1 MLNCVYRLVAP
12 RTFEPVQIEIE
23 LSGDYVL
30 VRPTYLSICNADMR
44 YYLGARSAEVLA
56 KKLPMALIHEGVG
69 TVIYDPAGHFERG
82 QKVVMVPNNPHEE
95 DPYIAENYLRSSQF
109 CGSGYD
115 GFMQEYVYIS
125 PKRLVTL
132 PSDIDESVVAFT
144 ELVSVAVHAVNRF
157 ENIAHARRDTIGVWG
172 DGNVGYIVSLVLRM
186 KYPASR
192 IVVFG
197 KNPYKLNDFTFVDDA
212 YLVSDDVSRVL
223 VDHAFECCGGDG
235 SAVAIDQMID
245 VIKPE
250 GTMAL
255 LGVSENPV
263 AVNTRMVLEKGLR
276 LFGSSRSGRT
286 DFECTAKMYR
296 DRPEVLSYLAA
307 LVGDVVEVNSIA
319 DITRAFEADQRKSMG
334 KTVMKWNM

>member
-12 RTFEPVQIEIE
+12 RTIEPVQTEIE
-23 LSGDYVL
+23 LSNGEVL

-44 YYLGARSAEVLA
+44 YYLGVRSAEVLA

-69 TVIYDPAGHFERG
+69 VVVYDPTGRFERG

-115 GFMQEYVYIS
+115 GFMQEYVHVS
-125 PKRLVTL
+125 AERLVAL
-132 PSDIDESVVAFT
+132 PSSVDESVAAFT
-144 ELVSVAVHAVNRF
+144 ELVSVAMHAIERF
-157 ENIAHARRDTIGVWG
+157 EGIAHARRETLGVWG
-172 DGNVGYIVSLVLRM
+172 DGNVGYIVSLILRM
-186 KYPASR
+186 KYPASL

-197 KNPYKLNDFTFVDDA
+197 KNPYKLNDFTFVDEA
-212 YLVSDDVSRVL
+212 HLVSDDVSNIQ

-235 SAVAIDQMID
+235 SAAAIDQMID

-263 AVNTRMVLEKGLR
+263 AINTRMVLEKGLR
-276 LFGSSRSGRT
+276 LFGSSRSGRA
-286 DFECTAKMYR
+286 DFEKTVQMYAEH
-296 DRPEVLSYLAA
+296 PEALSYLSA
-307 LVGDVVEVNSIA
+307 LVGDVVEVDSIA
-319 DITRAFEADQRKSMG
+319 AITRAFEADQRKSMG
-334 KTVMKWNM
+334 KTVMKWSM

>member
-12 RTFEPVQIEIE
+12 RTIEPVQTEIE
-23 LSGDYVL
+23 LSNGAVL

-44 YYLGARSAEVLA
+44 YYLGVRSAEVLA

-69 TVIYDPAGHFERG
+69 VVVYDPTGRFERG
-82 QKVVMVPNNPHEE
+82 QKVAMVPNNPHEE

-115 GFMQEYVYIS
+115 GFMQEYVHVS
-125 PKRLVTL
+125 AERLVAL
-132 PSDIDESVVAFT
+132 PSSVDESVAAFT
-144 ELVSVAVHAVNRF
+144 ELVSVAMHAIERF
-157 ENIAHARRDTIGVWG
+157 EGVAHARREALGVWG
-172 DGNVGYIVSLVLRM
+172 DGNVGYIVSLILRM

-192 IVVFG
+192 IIVFG
-197 KNPYKLNDFTFVDDA
+197 KNPYKFNDFTFVDEA
-212 YLVSDDVSRVL
+212 HLVSDDVSNIQ

-235 SAVAIDQMID
+235 SAAAIDQMID

-276 LFGSSRSGRT
+276 LFGSSRSGRV
-286 DFECTAKMYR
+286 DFEKTVRMY
-296 DRPEVLSYLAA
+296 DEHPETLSYLSA
-307 LVGDVVEVNSIA
+307 LVGDVMEVDSIA
-319 DITRAFEADQRKSMG
+319 AITRAFEADQRKSMG
-334 KTVMKWNM
+334 KTVMKWSM